1 MILYLYK
8 IGESA
13 PTLMIENVVYYTD
26 NKVVTEDGTTYEP
39 LADGFE
45 LSSLPDCSETLRSD
59 WRNSQA
65 PTPEER
71 ISMLEEQLIQA
82 DETAI
87 GLYEFQQEQ
96 DTINAQQD
104 EALMEIYEMLG

>member
-1 MILYLYK
+1 MTLYLYK
-8 IGESA
+8 IGETVPA
-13 PTLMIENVVYYTD
+13 AEIENVVSYTD
-26 NKVVTEDGTTYEP
+26 TKVVTEDGTIYEP

-71 ISMLEEQLIQA
+71 IAVLEEQIAQA

-87 GLYEFQQEQ
+87 SLYEAQEAQ
-96 DTINAQQD
+96 EAINAQQD
-104 EALMEIYEMLG
+104 EALMEIYEMIG